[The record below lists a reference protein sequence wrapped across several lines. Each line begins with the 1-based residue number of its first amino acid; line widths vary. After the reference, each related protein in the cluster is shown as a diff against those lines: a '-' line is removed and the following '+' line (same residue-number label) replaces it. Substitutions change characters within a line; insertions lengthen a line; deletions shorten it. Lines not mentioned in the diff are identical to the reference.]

1 MTITWDNILI
11 IFGGIACIGGGI
23 GYIIKLVRPVK
34 DLKDTVDSHTKML
47 DNDNKRFMELEGAT
61 KIQNRVLLALVSHEI
76 NGNSIDKLK
85 EAKSDLE
92 EYLINK

>member
-23 GYIIKLVRPVK
+23 GYIIKLLKPVK

-47 DNDNKRFMELEGAT
+47 DNDNKRFIELESAT
-61 KIQNRVLLALVSHEI
+61 KVQNKVLLSLVSHAI
-76 NGNSIDKLK
+76 NNNSYDKLK